1 MKKHPNHIVLGIGMM
16 MIGMWLIMN
25 DHFFMWP
32 PDSVEFANDDIW
44 SGIFILIGFSLIAW
58 VIDGHESI
66 KWNRRLLAA
75 YKPIRASTFQVS
87 SNPKF
92 KSNICE
98 FTNGL
103 DVVNGTKVNKY
114 SLKNEIENDKYSNH
128 VGMMLDDV
136 PQEIVGDSEG
146 IDLYS
151 AVSVLWKS
159 VQQLSAKVNTLE
171 SQLEGKEE

>member
-1 MKKHPNHIVLGIGMM
+1 MAV
-16 MIGMWLIMN
+16 
-25 DHFFMWP
+25 
-32 PDSVEFANDDIW
+32 
-44 SGIFILIGFSLIAW
+44 
-58 VIDGHESI
+58 
-66 KWNRRLLAA
+66 
-75 YKPIRASTFQVS
+75 YKPIRASTFQDS

-103 DVVNGTKVNKY
+103 DVVNGTKVYKY
-114 SLKNEIENDKYSNH
+114 SLKNKIENDKYSNH

-136 PQEIVGDSEG
+136 SQEIVGDSEG

-151 AVSVLWKS
+151 VVSVLWKS

-171 SQLEGKEE
+171 SQLEGKEERFCTD